1 MSKEEIIKAL
11 KKSIVNHVDDICGE
25 EIELTDSLTDI
36 GLDSI
41 ERGDILIDTMDDLGV
56 KMSLIDFKNASNLG
70 DIVEIFSTNFSKG
83 MV

>member
-1 MSKEEIIKAL
+1 MIKEEIIKAL
-11 KKSIVNHVDDICGE
+11 KKSIVNYVDDISEE

-56 KMSLIDFKNASNLG
+56 KMSLIDFKNASNLEHCG
-70 DIVEIFSTNFSKG
+70 IFYKF
-83 MV
+83 

>member
-11 KKSIVNHVDDICGE
+11 KKSIVNYVDDISEE

>member
-11 KKSIVNHVDDICGE
+11 KKSIVNYVDDISEE

-70 DIVEIFSTNFSKG
+70 DIVEIFSTNLSKG

>member
-11 KKSIVNHVDDICGE
+11 KKSIVNYVDDISEE

-56 KMSLIDFKNASNLG
+56 KMSLIDFKNSNLG
-70 DIVEIFSTNFSKG
+70 TLWRFFYKF
-83 MV
+83 